1 MSTHE
6 ILDIDKN
13 EQVIIDARRDPIGL
27 YTIYALSIGSVVMI
41 LAALFFSVKLGSE
54 VGLDLSAIVWAVL
67 YGAIVM
73 LVSIFSYIGAR
84 VYKSNQL
91 VVTNENIIQV
101 LQFSLFNRQVSQL
114 NLAKIQD
121 VSVDQVGII
130 QTFFGYGT
138 IEIETAGEAANFRF
152 PYAEDPTRIAK
163 IIIEAHEDYIRRHPA
178 GHNTYRI

>member
-1 MSTHE
+1 MPTQE

-13 EQVIIDARRDPIGL
+13 EQVIVDVRRHNIGL
-27 YTIYALSIGSVVMI
+27 MLIYVGGIGSIVTLLVTMYLAIAYGDSFDIEIPAFAYGI
-41 LAALFFSVKLGSE
+41 LFGCL
-54 VGLDLSAIVWAVL
+54 IV
-67 YGAIVM
+67 
-73 LVSIFSYIGAR
+73 LVSLFTYVGSR

-121 VSVDQVGII
+121 VSVDQKGIV
-130 QTFFGYGT
+130 QTFLNYGT
-138 IEIETAGEAANFRF
+138 IEIETAGEAANFKF
-152 PYAEDPTRIAK
+152 PYAEDPNRIAK
-163 IIIEAHEDYIRRHPA
+163 IIIEAHEDYLRRHPA

>member
-1 MSTHE
+1 MATQE

-13 EQVIIDARRDPIGL
+13 EQIIIDIRRDPIGL
-27 YTIYALSIGSVVMI
+27 YVIYFFGVLSVIGLLTAM
-41 LAALFFSVKLGSE
+41 FFAIRFGGDI
-54 VGLDLSAIVWAVL
+54 GLDLGAAVWGVIFGL
-67 YGAIVM
+67 LTL
-73 LVSIFSYIGAR
+73 LVSIFTYIGGR

-121 VSVDQVGII
+121 VSVDQKGII
-130 QTFFGYGT
+130 QLYFAFGT
-138 IEIETAGEAANFRF
+138 IEIETAGEAANFKF
-152 PYAEDPTRIAK
+152 PFAEDPNRIAK

>member
-1 MSTHE
+1 MATQE

-13 EQVIIDARRDPIGL
+13 EQVILDVRRHHLGL
-27 YTIYALSIGSVVMI
+27 YVIYTGGLFSVVTLLVVMYLAISMGEDALFNIEPAVYGVLFGMLIILVGIFTYIGS
-41 LAALFFSVKLGSE
+41 
-54 VGLDLSAIVWAVL
+54 
-67 YGAIVM
+67 
-73 LVSIFSYIGAR
+73 R

-121 VSVDQVGII
+121 VSADQKGLI

-138 IEIETAGEAANFRF
+138 LEIETAGEAANFKF
-152 PYAEDPTRIAK
+152 PYAENPNRIAK

>member
-1 MSTHE
+1 MATQE

-13 EQVIIDARRDPIGL
+13 EQVILDIRRDPIGL
-27 YTIYALSIGSVVMI
+27 FVINFLGVLSVV
-41 LAALFFSVKLGSE
+41 ALLVALYFAIRYGGE
-54 VGLDLSAIVWAVL
+54 VGLELGGAVWATL
-67 YGAIVM
+67 FGLIIM
-73 LVSIFSYIGAR
+73 LVGMFTYIGGR

-121 VSVDQVGII
+121 VSVDQVSLI
-130 QTFFGYGT
+130 QLYFGYGT
-138 IEIETAGEAANFRF
+138 IEIETAGEAANFKF
-152 PYAEDPTRIAK
+152 PFAEDPNRVAK

>member
-1 MSTHE
+1 MATQE

-13 EQVIIDARRDPIGL
+13 EQIIIDIRRDPVGL
-27 YTIYALSIGSVVMI
+27 YVIYTLGVLSVVALL
-41 LAALFFSVKLGSE
+41 LAMFFAIRFGGDI
-54 VGLDLSAIVWAVL
+54 GLDLGEAVWGTLFGLVIL
-67 YGAIVM
+67 
-73 LVSIFSYIGAR
+73 LVSLFTYIGAR

-91 VVTNENIIQV
+91 VVTNENIVQV

-121 VSVDQVGII
+121 VSADQVGII
-130 QTFFGYGT
+130 QIYFDYGT
-138 IEIETAGEAANFRF
+138 IEIETAGEAANFKF
-152 PYAEDPTRIAK
+152 PYAEDPNRIAK

>member
-1 MSTHE
+1 MPTQE

-13 EQVIIDARRDPIGL
+13 EQIIVDIRRHNIGL
-27 YTIYALSIGSVVMI
+27 YVIYAGGIGSI
-41 LAALFFSVKLGSE
+41 AALLGVMYLAITHGDSLNVDIPSAVYGLGFGLLILLVALLTY
-54 VGLDLSAIVWAVL
+54 VGE
-67 YGAIVM
+67 
-73 LVSIFSYIGAR
+73 R

-101 LQFSLFNRQVSQL
+101 LQFSLLNRQVSQL

-121 VSVDQVGII
+121 VSVDQKGLL
-130 QTFFGYGT
+130 QLFFNYGT
-138 IEIETAGEAANFRF
+138 IEIETAGEAANFKF
-152 PYAEDPTRIAK
+152 PYAENPNKIAK